1 MQIALTQAQKERWK
15 TGREILALWTGQ
27 HVFFA
32 LVTVL
37 VQYAVHPKYMNG
49 PVTPQSLLTPWTAWD
64 AGAYADIATNGYRQL
79 GATPYAPLYPFLE
92 HVLAPLFGHNVSIA
106 GLVVASAAELCALL
120 LLRQLVQEEVG
131 DTAGQRAVFFLVWAP
146 FSVYLAAAYAESL
159 FLLLSI
165 GVFWML
171 HRGDRLGAG
180 VLVALAVLTRPQ
192 GILLLIPLVV
202 TYQRSWRYWVGLAAP
217 VAAFGGYWG
226 YMSLRFLTPLA
237 PIASERA
244 NYDRTVDW
252 PWSGVLQTL
261 GVFTRPDTFFV
272 YQHAIVDLALVSVA
286 LLLAVQLVR
295 LRLPRRYAVYT
306 WVSMLSILCWPI
318 AHPGGIDSLASA
330 PRYLF
335 VLFPLYIPLVQ
346 WSLRSRTAHRSIAL
360 LEAIAMGYVTVF
372 FAAGIWVG

>member
-131 DTAGQRAVFFLVWAP
+131 DTAGQRDVFFLVLAAS
-146 FSVYLAAAYAESL
+146 SVY
-159 FLLLSI
+159 
-165 GVFWML
+165 
-171 HRGDRLGAG
+171 
-180 VLVALAVLTRPQ
+180 
-192 GILLLIPLVV
+192 
-202 TYQRSWRYWVGLAAP
+202 P
-217 VAAFGGYWG
+217 VAAH
-226 YMSLRFLTPLA
+226 A
-237 PIASERA
+237 A
-244 NYDRTVDW
+244 TV
-252 PWSGVLQTL
+252 
-261 GVFTRPDTFFV
+261 
-272 YQHAIVDLALVSVA
+272 
-286 LLLAVQLVR
+286 LLPFCIR
-295 LRLPRRYAVYT
+295 IFLRLQ
-306 WVSMLSILCWPI
+306 
-318 AHPGGIDSLASA
+318 H
-330 PRYLF
+330 
-335 VLFPLYIPLVQ
+335 
-346 WSLRSRTAHRSIAL
+346 
-360 LEAIAMGYVTVF
+360 
-372 FAAGIWVG
+372 